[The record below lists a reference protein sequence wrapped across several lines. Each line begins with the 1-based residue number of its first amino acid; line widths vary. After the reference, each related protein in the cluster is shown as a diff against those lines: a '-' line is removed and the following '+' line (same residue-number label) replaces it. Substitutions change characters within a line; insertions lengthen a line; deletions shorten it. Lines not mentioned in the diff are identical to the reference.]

1 MAMNIAHHIIEQIKE
16 EDDLM
21 EDLQRF
27 FPSLTPTMP
36 NNSQFAD
43 EFIGAVDKKDVFVQ
57 IGKVYYHG
65 ILHSIDRRTRL
76 SKVWIDGVLYSF
88 IHPGDKEDIILK
100 KVK

>member
-1 MAMNIAHHIIEQIKE
+1 MDKRFIIEQLEKDNQI
-16 EDDLM
+16 M
-21 EDLQRF
+21 RGLQNF

-43 EFIGAVDKKDVFVQ
+43 DLIGAVDKKDVFVQ
-57 IGKVYYHG
+57 IGKVYHHG
-65 ILHSIDRRTRL
+65 ILHSIDRRTKL
-76 SKVWIDGVLYSF
+76 SYVWIDGVLYSF